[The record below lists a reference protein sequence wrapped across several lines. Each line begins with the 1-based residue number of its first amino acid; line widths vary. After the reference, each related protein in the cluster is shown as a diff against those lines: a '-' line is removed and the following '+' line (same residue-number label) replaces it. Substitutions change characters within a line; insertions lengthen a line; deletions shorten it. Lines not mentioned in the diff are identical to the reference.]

1 MIKTN
6 VTVWNEFRHEK
17 NDPLVRSVYPE
28 GIHAAIAAG
37 IAAEFAAD
45 QGPADACVA

>member
-28 GIHAAIAAG
+28 GIHAAIAARNRRR
-37 IAAEFAAD
+37 
-45 QGPADACVA
+45 